1 VEAEKKT
8 STTPEIASKIERV
21 TGDYEAG
28 IPTDSTVRWISLS
41 PVRIQRKLRSE
52 GEEISCYLIS
62 STLKDLGYRKR
73 RYSKDQCLRNP
84 ENRDAQFTK
93 IALLKGAFSREGLPV
108 LSIDTKQKEMIGCFD
123 RGESYYGKE
132 KRSTLDHDFLSHASG
147 VVVPHGI
154 YDCFQNK
161 GYITLGQS
169 KDTSEFVCDNILY
182 YWQNHLQWVY
192 PTAESMLILCD
203 GGGSNSCLHHIVK
216 EDFYKLS
223 KILDMNILI
232 AHYPAYCSKWNPIEH
247 KLFPHLHRAWQGAV
261 FNDIQIVKELALET
275 STKTGLSVEVRINSK
290 SYLNGRTVSEN
301 FKENLTQF
309 ISFDDQIPKWNY
321 LFSKN

>member
-1 VEAEKKT
+1 MEAEKKT
-8 STTPEIASKIERV
+8 STTPEIAAKIERV
-21 TGDYEAG
+21 AGDYEAG

-41 PVRIQRKLRSE
+41 PVRIQRKLQSE

-62 STLKDLGYRKR
+62 NTLKDLGYRKR
-73 RYSKDQCLRNP
+73 RYSKDQCSQNP

-93 IALLKGAFSREGLPV
+93 IALLKSVFSREGLPV

-169 KDTSEFVCDNILY
+169 KDNFGICLR
-182 YWQNHLQWVY
+182 QH
-192 PTAESMLILCD
+192 LILLAKPFAMD
-203 GGGSNSCLHHIVK
+203 
-216 EDFYKLS
+216 LS
-223 KILDMNILI
+223 DSRKYADSLRWRRLQFL
-232 AHYPAYCSKWNPIEH
+232 PASHC
-247 KLFPHLHRAWQGAV
+247 
-261 FNDIQIVKELALET
+261 
-275 STKTGLSVEVRINSK
+275 
-290 SYLNGRTVSEN
+290 
-301 FKENLTQF
+301 
-309 ISFDDQIPKWNY
+309 
-321 LFSKN
+321 